1 MRGKSLERSKGST
14 LGLNWTLPSNHQSL
28 DDSIL
33 RSFEV
38 KSNVPIDF
46 FKSWEKFL
54 EPDSLQQLTHFKP
67 NPNQPNQ
74 TENFQH
80 SIPKNPKNHNPKNH
94 KTKQKRDKPK
104 LRRIRSRSLCE
115 IKPGQPVPF
124 SITNQLLKNVVPPPT
139 IPPTCPKSTQLELPS
154 TKTTTFDNILDSS
167 ITDSGKH

>member
-14 LGLNWTLPSNHQSL
+14 LGSNWANNQSL

-33 RSFEV
+33 KSFEV

-54 EPDSLQQLTHFKP
+54 EPNSFKHLSHFKP
-67 NPNQPNQ
+67 NPNQPNP
-74 TENFQH
+74 TENSQH
-80 SIPKNPKNHNPKNH
+80 SIPKNPKKQNH
-94 KTKQKRDKPK
+94 KSKPKRDKPK

-115 IKPGQPVPF
+115 IKPGQPLPF
-124 SITNQLLKNVVPPPT
+124 SINSQLLKNVAPPPRIT
-139 IPPTCPKSTQLELPS
+139 PTCPKSTQLELPS
-154 TKTTTFDNILDSS
+154 TKTTTFENYILDSS

>member
-54 EPDSLQQLTHFKP
+54 EPDSLQQLTHFKR
-67 NPNQPNQ
+67 NQPNQ
-74 TENFQH
+74 TENSQH

-115 IKPGQPVPF
+115 IKPV

-139 IPPTCPKSTQLELPS
+139 IHPTCPKSTQLELPS